1 LRSLIK
7 PLFFVVVLLLV
18 AGQPLFAQTRI
29 GSPYSRFGLGD
40 LHRNSSIVL
49 MGMGGTS
56 LAYSSPFHIN
66 VTNPASYGA
75 FDTTSFVFEGSA
87 YGKFSTLKTDIVS
100 QKTSYASIGSLLFG
114 FPITKW
120 WKTSLG
126 ILPMTTMGYKIA
138 DTQIDTVIGKK
149 KFEYEGSG
157 GLSQVYWGNAYR
169 LHKNLYAGFNMG
181 FIFGPLNKVQSL
193 TFPDS
198 LYYYGAKIETE
209 TYVQDFLF
217 NYGLLYHGTYK
228 GDHFFS
234 AGLTFSNSQKLT
246 VTDDIL
252 STTFVRNY
260 ILNIDN
266 TVDTVSYSPQTKGTI
281 KLPSSFGIGVS
292 MGRTDRWLGAVDFK
306 MQDWSKFK
314 YYDQPNILKNS
325 FDFSAG
331 AQFKPAF
338 ADVGSY
344 LMRMQY
350 RAGFRYSQTYLELR
364 ETQLNEIAMSFGLGF
379 PLRKTKSTFNLA
391 AEFGRRGTTNNGL
404 IQDNFVRLSFGVSF
418 VERWF
423 LQRKYD

>member
-1 LRSLIK
+1 LRSLLK
-7 PLFFVVVLLLV
+7 SSFLLVVLLLLT
-18 AGQPLFAQTRI
+18 GQILFSQTRI

-40 LHRNSSIVL
+40 IHRNSSIVL

-56 LAYSSPFHIN
+56 QAFSSPYYIN

-75 FDTTSFVFEGSA
+75 FDTTSFVFDGSA
-87 YGKFSTLKTDIVS
+87 YGNFSTLKTDAVS
-100 QKTSYASIGSLLFG
+100 QKTSYASLGSLLFG
-114 FPITKW
+114 FPIAKW

-126 ILPMTTMGYKIA
+126 LLPMTTMGYKIA
-138 DTQIDTVIGKK
+138 DTQIDSVTGKYK
-149 KFEYEGSG
+149 SEYEGSG
-157 GLSQVYWGNAYR
+157 GLSKVYWGSAFRINK
-169 LHKNLYAGFNMG
+169 HLYAGVNMG
-181 FIFGPLNKVQSL
+181 FIFGPLDKVQAV

-198 LYYYGAKIETE
+198 LYVYGAKIKTE
-209 TYVQDFLF
+209 TYVQDILF
-217 NYGLLYHGTYK
+217 DYGLLYRTTFSN
-228 GDHFFS
+228 DRFFS
-234 AGLTFSNSQKLT
+234 VGLTFSNSQKLK

-260 ILNIDN
+260 NLNID
-266 TVDTVSYSPQTKGTI
+266 TPVDTVLFSPRTTGSIT
-281 KLPSSFGIGVS
+281 LPSSLGLGIS
-292 MGRTDRWLGAVDFK
+292 FGRTDRWLGAIDFK

-314 YYDQPNILKNS
+314 YYNESNTLKNS
-325 FDFSAG
+325 WDFSAG
-331 AQFKPAF
+331 TQFKPAF

-364 ETQLNEIAMSFGLGF
+364 NTQLNEFAVSFGLGL
-379 PLRKTKSTFNLA
+379 PLRKTKSTFNVA

-404 IQDNFVRLSFGVSF
+404 IQDNFVRLSIGVAF